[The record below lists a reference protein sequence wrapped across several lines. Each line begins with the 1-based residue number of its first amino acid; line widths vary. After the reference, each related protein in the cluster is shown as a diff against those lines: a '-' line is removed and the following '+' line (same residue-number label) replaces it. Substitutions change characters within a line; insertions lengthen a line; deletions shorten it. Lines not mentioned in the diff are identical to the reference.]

1 MNFARVLLVPIV
13 VVAVMM
19 LAGMYR
25 NEPALALIMP
35 MDPVVMSAPMPGDPH
50 PFITLIPI
58 SRTLGVIAAVAHTD
72 REIDRHDA

>member
-1 MNFARVLLVPIV
+1 MV
-13 VVAVMM
+13 VMVMM
-19 LAGMYR
+19 FADVYR

-35 MDPVVMSAPMPGDPH
+35 MDPVMMSAPMPGDPH
-50 PFITLIPI
+50 PFITLVPI